1 MKRILIIGAFD
12 RYNYGDLL
20 FPLIIEKQLDSY
32 GIEFQ
37 YEYFGLVKSDLS
49 KEGGKPT
56 LGLQDFYAQLA
67 DPENKA
73 SVIVAGGEALGVTW
87 NSLYAALNK
96 AFQKVHRHHVK
107 LSKFVDLNRIAKKLL
122 KGKTTLPFVFDK
134 ADFPGLDKVV
144 LNSLGGSGLA
154 TALFNRFPFLR
165 PKLQRVDYLAVRD
178 GLTRENLRRNKVEAH
193 LFPDS
198 AVLMSDFYP
207 AGLLES
213 LITSEVKQYV
223 KENKGKY
230 VFFQINRKT
239 TVGKE
244 ELLAGE
250 LEKIY
255 QNDHTPI
262 CLCPIGK
269 ALNHDDDE
277 ALQALQA
284 VLKCPSTYFDAEN
297 IWDIMYLIA
306 NAKAYIG
313 TSLHGAITSM
323 SYAVPHV
330 GLVVEKLDAYL
341 NTWGVEGNNYAV
353 PFDQIYKQYITA
365 TRIEEKAYQG
375 ARDKQMGE
383 IKKAFDLMVKTL
395 VS

>member
-154 TALFNRFPFLR
+154 TALFNRFPSLR

-255 QNDHTPI
+255 QNDHTPL

-375 ARDKQMGE
+375 ARDKQLGE